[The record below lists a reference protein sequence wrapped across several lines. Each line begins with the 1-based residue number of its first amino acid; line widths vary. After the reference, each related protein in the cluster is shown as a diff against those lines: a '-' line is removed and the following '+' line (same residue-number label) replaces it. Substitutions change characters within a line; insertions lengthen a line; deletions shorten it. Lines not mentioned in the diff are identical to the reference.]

1 MNDLHIDLPESS
13 PYQCGNDFSLE
24 QEENG
29 WISWSGAGRFEG
41 DHCGFEAYRTIEQA
55 AADAVFRLAIADGW
69 DRSEAVM
76 AVYMAKLPTDYLN
89 LEYLD

>member
-1 MNDLHIDLPESS
+1 MDNELHIES
-13 PYQCGNDFSLE
+13 PKRYVYRRDFTLE
-24 QEENG
+24 REENG

-41 DHCGFEAYRTIEQA
+41 DYCGFEAYRTAKEA
-55 AADAVFRLAIADGW
+55 AADAIFRLAISDGC

-76 AVYMAKLPTDYLN
+76 AVYVAKLPTDHLD